1 MSSAIESMRAIR
13 EDGYAVQGYFARNTN
28 IMASLDA
35 MFDSHDECRSWGTV
49 INHVTDMDMPTM
61 CNDAHC
67 THIHEMH
74 SQLLNVAV

>member
-35 MFDSHDECRSWGTV
+35 MFQEHDECSSWVTS

-67 THIHEMH
+67 VHINHIHD
-74 SQLLNVAV
+74 QLWAV